1 MINRILIRIKVVQ
14 MLYSYLL
21 DPKGMKLSDAHNELE
36 ESLNKSYELYHY
48 LLCMPIELTKM
59 QEVRL
64 DNARNKYLPTEE
76 DLHPNTKFV
85 DNLLVR
91 KLKECESLQEF
102 VEENKLSWDDSEIY
116 LKLVLDKILESEIY
130 QAYMA
135 SDNRSLEEDSK
146 LWRDIFRKIVLD
158 DEDLAEALEAKSV
171 YWNDDIDTIGTFVL
185 KTFKRFE
192 QEGYSELLPQFKDD
206 EDRNLAKL
214 LFDSA
219 IQNKDEYM
227 KLIEQFVSKE
237 SWEVDRLAFMDVII
251 LLVALSEVEK
261 VPSVPTK
268 VTLNEYIEIAKCYST
283 SKSGQF
289 VNGILNSII
298 NYLKK
303 EGKLFKN

>member
-1 MINRILIRIKVVQ
+1 

-85 DNLLVR
+85 DNLLVS

-116 LKLVLDKILESEIY
+116 LRLVLDKILESDIY
-130 QAYMA
+130 QVYMA
-135 SDNRSLEEDSK
+135 SDHRSLEDDSK

-268 VTLNEYIEIAKCYST
+268 VTLNEYIEIAKSYST

>member
-1 MINRILIRIKVVQ
+1 

-85 DNLLVR
+85 ENLLVK
-91 KLKECESLQEF
+91 KLQECEALQEF

-116 LKLVLDKILESEIY
+116 LRLVLDKILESDIY

-135 SDNRSLEEDSK
+135 TEGHTLEDDSK

-192 QEGYSELLPQFKDD
+192 QEEYSELLPQFKDD

-219 IQNKDEYM
+219 IQNKDQYM
-227 KLIEQFVSKE
+227 KLIEQFVAKE

-268 VTLNEYIEIAKCYST
+268 VTLNEYIEIAKYYST